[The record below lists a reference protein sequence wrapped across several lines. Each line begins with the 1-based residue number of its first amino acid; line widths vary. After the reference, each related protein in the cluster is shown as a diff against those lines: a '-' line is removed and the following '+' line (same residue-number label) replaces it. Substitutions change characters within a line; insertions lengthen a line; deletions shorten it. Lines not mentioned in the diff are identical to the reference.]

1 MFADKFRQDYIVE
14 KEQIPTSTP
23 ATFETFRVAL
33 VAACEDTFGT
43 PPNIPRQ
50 VIMCA
55 HSAFETGE
63 WRSMM
68 NNNVGNAKARP
79 GQGRDY
85 TYFPTKEYLPT
96 QAAQL
101 AVKASTDAAP
111 CKVVGTS
118 GDKTIVQFL
127 PKHPVCCFRAF
138 DTLAAGMS
146 DHLILLGGRYKAAFD
161 FADKGDVTGFVTSI
175 HSNGYFT
182 GNLVDYIAGVNRYF
196 DKFACAK
203 LGIPF
208 DQGSIKM
215 FQKSVGLVD
224 DGIIGP
230 KTRAK
235 LQEGLLNLS

>member
-1 MFADKFRQDYIVE
+1 ME

-23 ATFETFRVAL
+23 ATFETFKAALL
-33 VAACEDTFGT
+33 VAAKDMFESHPSVPCQ
-43 PPNIPRQ
+43 I
-50 VIMCA
+50 VLCA

-63 WRSMM
+63 WKSMM

-85 TYFPTKEYLPT
+85 TYFPTKEYMDART
-96 QAAQL
+96 AQFSI
-101 AVKASTDAAP
+101 KTSTDKAP
-111 CKVVGTS
+111 CKIVGTS

-127 PKHPVCCFRAF
+127 PKHPICCFRAF
-138 DTLAAGMS
+138 ASLADGMV
-146 DHLILLGGRYKAAFD
+146 DHIKLLNGRYRAAFD
-161 FADKGDVTGFVTSI
+161 FANMGDVTGFVTSI

-196 DKFACAK
+196 DKFACAQ
-203 LGIPF
+203 LGVPF
-208 DQGSIKM
+208 DQGGIKM
-215 FQKSVGLVD
+215 FQKSMGLVD

-235 LQEGLLNLS
+235 LQSGLQNLS